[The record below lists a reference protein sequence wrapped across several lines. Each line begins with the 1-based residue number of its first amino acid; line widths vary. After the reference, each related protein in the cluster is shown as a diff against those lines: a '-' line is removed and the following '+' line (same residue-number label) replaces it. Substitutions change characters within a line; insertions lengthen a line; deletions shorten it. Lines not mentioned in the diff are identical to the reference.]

1 MKILFSFSTVQTEKN
16 SWKNWE
22 RQDWWFDVMNKIVN
36 KTKMHHEPCFG
47 VPQNFINFRTLVAVI
62 HTWKP
67 L

>member
-1 MKILFSFSTVQTEKN
+1 MCFFPTAKTKKN
-16 SWKNWE
+16 SWKKLGKTLMVV
-22 RQDWWFDVMNKIVN
+22 WWFDVMNKIVN
-36 KTKMHHEPCFG
+36 KTKMHQEFCFG